1 MKKQAANRMHNFPD
15 ADLYLQSMDRIRFA
29 LRDIKE
35 FENTE
40 YHKSCLYNE
49 IDIVE
54 KLLNEDEKIT
64 ENYVINYSRTSSTAT
79 ASLILGK

>member
-35 FENTE
+35 FEK
-40 YHKSCLYNE
+40 YG
-49 IDIVE
+49 
-54 KLLNEDEKIT
+54 
-64 ENYVINYSRTSSTAT
+64 YVVLVMYDVIAVALKTRSRPRPRPSPRPSGSHPHSDPLAPRT
-79 ASLILGK
+79 